1 MQLYTLVYLI
11 KDHQILLAMK
21 KRGRGEGFWNGA
33 GGKPEPGETIEQA
46 MIRECQEEIGVTP
59 LEYEKVSIQDW
70 GFTDG
75 KSDGQCHTYLCSQW
89 QGEPTESEEMA
100 PQWFDISQIPY
111 DKMWPSDRICLPLM
125 LNGQK
130 GRVELTIKDNNAIAA
145 AKFDFTEQL

>member
-59 LEYEKVSIQDW
+59 LKYEKVAIQDW
-70 GFTDG
+70 VFANGQ
-75 KSDGQCHTYLCSQW
+75 SDGQCHTYLCSQW
-89 QGEPTESEEMA
+89 QDEPAESEEMA
-100 PQWFDISQIPY
+100 PQWFGIDQIPY
-111 DKMWPSDRICLPLM
+111 DKMWPSDSICLPLL
-125 LNGQK
+125 LNGQ
-130 GRVELTIKDNNAIAA
+130 RSRIELTINDDNSIAA
-145 AKFDFTEQL
+145 AKFDFTEPL